1 VLWSLIPVALI
12 AATYGLVF
20 VDASRRA
27 ALAAGWFDRPNE
39 RVGGPAYRC
48 IPRLGGAGVV
58 VSVLACIIPI
68 AVGAAGFDAGF
79 VTAALIPAA
88 IAGIVGIVDD
98 IRGVPA
104 AVKAFALLG
113 LGIWSWYSGLAI
125 GILPE
130 STPAAISAVVTVC
143 WFVAVPTAVNFVDGL
158 DGLAAGLT
166 VIASAVLSLLGI
178 LVGDTTVTIVALTV
192 GAATAGFWWHNRH
205 PARIFM
211 GDGGAMFLGYLLA
224 GLAARTTAG
233 EAGLGIEVAVVLG
246 LMIPLADFASA
257 MLRRF
262 RRRAPFSSDAD
273 HIHHLLARQLGHRAA
288 VRFLHRAGLA
298 AAAVGITA
306 AAYEPAIPFV
316 LAGLAACGLVLL
328 LRAEP
333 GAVIARAAQATA
345 VLVVVASA
353 ASSATPV
360 EVLALS
366 PQTHRPTASVA
377 PPPAPEGA
385 LSPVGEEHL
394 P

>member
-257 MLRRF
+257 MLRRTRTTSITCWHGSSATAPPSGSCTGPDWRRPPSASPRLPTSRRF
-262 RRRAPFSSDAD
+262 RSCLRGWLRAVSSCCCAPNPELSSLELHRQRRSSWSWPARRRAP
-273 HIHHLLARQLGHRAA
+273 RR
-288 VRFLHRAGLA
+288 
-298 AAAVGITA
+298 
-306 AAYEPAIPFV
+306 
-316 LAGLAACGLVLL
+316 
-328 LRAEP
+328 
-333 GAVIARAAQATA
+333 
-345 VLVVVASA
+345 
-353 ASSATPV
+353 
-360 EVLALS
+360 
-366 PQTHRPTASVA
+366 
-377 PPPAPEGA
+377 
-385 LSPVGEEHL
+385 
-394 P
+394 